1 MLRTFFSYR
10 NNFAPNGPGL
20 GERGEQKRP
29 VGQKNRGILGTWRVF
44 VWFADLFSLSSGKYW
59 IFRRGAQTG
68 DLSFH
73 GTKTLSFFSDYE
85 TVAKAFPGRT
95 NGSPLRKKYS
105 FISSGYE
112 TVAKF
117 LGGER
122 ERPFSKT
129 PRPFGQEIS
138 QVE

>member
-1 MLRTFFSYR
+1 MVCVR
-10 NNFAPNGPGL
+10 
-20 GERGEQKRP
+20 
-29 VGQKNRGILGTWRVF
+29 
-44 VWFADLFSLSSGKYW
+44 FADLISLSSGKYW
-59 IFRRGAQTG
+59 IFRHGAQTG
-68 DLSFH
+68 DLFRSMALKLYFY
-73 GTKTLSFFSDYE
+73 FSDYE